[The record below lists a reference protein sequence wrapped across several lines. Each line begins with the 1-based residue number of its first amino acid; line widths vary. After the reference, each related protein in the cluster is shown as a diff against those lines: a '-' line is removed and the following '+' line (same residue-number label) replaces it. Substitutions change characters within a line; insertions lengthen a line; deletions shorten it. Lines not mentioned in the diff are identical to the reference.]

1 MHMPAG
7 SVLHNEA
14 AALAALQTAPEPEGG
29 KEEDSEA
36 NDTKGVSFSSMLDPK
51 PQMQRGR
58 VQASLRRQNVA
69 HAALLLR
76 ICMWGCARAACI
88 PNWTC
93 ATVNV
98 VNVNHGTAAWHS
110 VA

>member
-29 KEEDSEA
+29 KEEDSGA
-36 NDTKGVSFSSMLDPK
+36 NNTKGVSFSSMLDPK

-69 HAALLLR
+69 HVQRYSWAYACGGVR
-76 ICMWGCARAACI
+76 GPRAFQI
-88 PNWTC
+88 
-93 ATVNV
+93 
-98 VNVNHGTAAWHS
+98 
-110 VA
+110 

>member
-29 KEEDSEA
+29 KEEDSGA
-36 NDTKGVSFSSMLDPK
+36 NNTKGVSLSVRSSMLDPK

-69 HAALLLR
+69 HVQRYSWAYACGGVR
-76 ICMWGCARAACI
+76 GPRAFQI
-88 PNWTC
+88 
-93 ATVNV
+93 
-98 VNVNHGTAAWHS
+98 
-110 VA
+110 